1 MLDKIA
7 TLKNLHQEF
16 PRYQLDTMLK
26 IIDCIVE
33 SDAQEDGILL
43 TPKKKHLEDMTS
55 KNQKIVIKNGEETII
70 Q

>member
-33 SDAQEDGILL
+33 STGQENGILL

-55 KNQKIVIKNGEETII
+55 KNQKII
-70 Q
+70 QTDNRK

>member
-26 IIDCIVE
+26 IIDCMVE
-33 SDAQEDGILL
+33 SDDQEDGILL

-55 KNQKIVIKNGEETII
+55 RNQKIISDGEETVV
-70 Q
+70 